1 MIFVAKKSFNSKH
14 FLNINAYIEE
24 KTLKERIFFEFYLDY
39 DRSRYIKIALNLVDL
54 RAIIYAMKEVVKKGN
69 TEFSKITQNDKTI
82 KRLTITK
89 WYLNAT
95 DGNLQISI
103 GFENAYFFMA
113 AADELLR
120 LADEITSF
128 MYEYQREKKSKA
140 LKRNWEYIIFKRLEM
155 LTF

>member
-1 MIFVAKKSFNSKH
+1 MIFVAQKSFNSKH

-95 DGNLQISI
+95 DGNLKISI

-120 LADEITSF
+120 LADEITTF
-128 MYEYQREKKSKA
+128 MYKCQREKK
-140 LKRNWEYIIFKRLEM
+140 
-155 LTF
+155 

>member
-140 LKRNWEYIIFKRLEM
+140 LKRN
-155 LTF
+155 